1 MSDADSRATPR
12 ETAYVAAEIV
22 PAGGAPC
29 LGVMQD
35 VSAHGIALLAGRKLE
50 VGTAVD
56 VAVQVEAE
64 RRVEVKGRVVR
75 RTDHPHGPWRYRLA
89 IELEEPSDALA
100 SEAARI
106 HAGQSAF
113 E

>member
-22 PAGGAPC
+22 PAEGAPC
-29 LGVMQD
+29 LGVLQD
-35 VSAHGIALLAGRKLE
+35 ASAHGIALLARSRVE
-50 VGTAVD
+50 VGTEVR

-64 RRVEVKGRVVR
+64 RRIDVKGRIVR
-75 RTDHPHGPWRYRLA
+75 IADHPHGPWRFRLA
-89 IELEEPSDALA
+89 IELDAPNEDLA
-100 SEAARI
+100 AEAARI
-106 HAGQSAF
+106 HATQSGA